1 MFDDADSPKK
11 QRRKEKGREQNH
23 WQMETEAQKLDD
35 KPWKNRSLVEAE
47 EVLPSMKDI
56 NELHAARTLKI
67 IAGEGTDGFHQRF
80 LLISQKKK
88 V

>member
-1 MFDDADSPKK
+1 
-11 QRRKEKGREQNH
+11 
-23 WQMETEAQKLDD
+23 METEAQKLDD